1 MTKEQLA
8 DLVTNMR
15 AKQKFS
21 YLWPKNNQD
30 KLECAKA
37 EQEVDEALRK
47 IYLGLWWYAKNCIKQ
62 KDKCGI
68 ARTLQRQQAI
78 NLERVHFSV
87 E

>member
-15 AKQKFS
+15 AKQKFC
-21 YLWPKNNQD
+21 YLWPKNNQF

-47 IYLGLWWYAKNCIKQ
+47 IYLGLW
-62 KDKCGI
+62 
-68 ARTLQRQQAI
+68 
-78 NLERVHFSV
+78 
-87 E
+87 